1 LRRLNVSR
9 EARTDLVEIFLYIAK
24 DNVGAARRM
33 HSRID
38 ATLRTIASQP
48 GIGRAR
54 GELIP
59 GIRSLASGNY
69 VVYYREVK
77 GGVRILRILHGAR
90 DIQQLFE

>member
-1 LRRLNVSR
+1 MHRLSVSS
-9 EARTDLVEIFLYIAK
+9 EARTDLVEIFLYIAQ
-24 DNVGAARRM
+24 DNVDAARRT
-33 HSRID
+33 HSRIQE
-38 ATLRTIASQP
+38 TLRTIAKQP

-54 GELIP
+54 EELIP

-77 GGVRILRILHGAR
+77 DSVRILRILHGAR